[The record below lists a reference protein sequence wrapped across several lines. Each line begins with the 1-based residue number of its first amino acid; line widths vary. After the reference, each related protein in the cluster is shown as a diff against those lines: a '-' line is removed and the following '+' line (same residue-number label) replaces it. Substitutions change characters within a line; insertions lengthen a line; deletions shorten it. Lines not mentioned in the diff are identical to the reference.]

1 MNKKKNT
8 KSFSCRAC
16 RDQKLVT
23 LQSVFPILFQ
33 IQLISTI
40 FILETLVK
48 AGVRV
53 LAFSGDQYSVIP
65 FIGTEFLIEE
75 MTKKIGLEITR
86 PHESWFQG
94 VQVAGWTQVYGN
106 ILTFATIKGAGHI

>member
-23 LQSVFPILFQ
+23 LQS
-33 IQLISTI
+33 LISTI